1 MYRKNIVGIIAAVF
15 SLSAFSN
22 PLLASSTQK
31 MTKRPF
37 RETPLYKHIIDKTE
51 KGLADFHTKEK
62 SSESKKQQTQEKTI
76 QEQPQEKEDI
86 ILTDKVYQ
94 PDKVHKPTEPTPKL
108 SYGLEKKLANNLT
121 HDPTYRPAYGLADP
135 STFNPDMPFGEA
147 IEILRNSKE
156 PPLNIV
162 VLWRDLN
169 ENADIDQDTP
179 IGMDGLS
186 GVPLG
191 VVLKSLLRA
200 VSAGSTGELGYAIES
215 RIITI
220 ATKDSLPR
228 KRLTRVYDVP
238 DLLSRPANYGQ
249 LGLGGMMPYGGMGY
263 GGSMGAYGRG
273 GYGFGG
279 GGIPYGRGRGYGGS
293 YGGVYGSR
301 GAYGGG
307 YSSMP
312 TGGIGYGGMIP
323 YGGTYPRIWTGYTGT
338 SLSIGGF
345 GYGGM
350 GYPYGRGY
358 GFNGGSAGNR

>member
-51 KGLADFHTKEK
+51 KELADFHTKEK

-76 QEQPQEKEDI
+76 QEQPQEKENI

-108 SYGLEKKLANNLT
+108 SHGLEKKLANNLT

-169 ENADIDQDTP
+169 ENADIDRDTP

-200 VSAGSTGELGYAIES
+200 VSAGSTGELGYTIES

-249 LGLGGMMPYGGMGY
+249 LGLGGIMP
-263 GGSMGAYGRG
+263 
-273 GYGFGG
+273 YGFGG
-279 GGIPYGRGRGYGGS
+279 REIPYGRGRGYGGMMP
-293 YGGVYGSR
+293 YGGM
-301 GAYGGG
+301 GGR
-307 YSSMP
+307 M
-312 TGGIGYGGMIP
+312 GYGGMIP

-358 GFNGGSAGNR
+358 GFDGGSAGNR

>member
-51 KGLADFHTKEK
+51 KEIADFHTKEK

-76 QEQPQEKEDI
+76 QEQPQEKEDVI
-86 ILTDKVYQ
+86 VT
-94 PDKVHKPTEPTPKL
+94 DKVHKPTEPTPKL
-108 SYGLEKKLANNLT
+108 SCGLEKKLANNLT

-191 VVLKSLLRA
+191 VVLKYLLRA
-200 VSAGSTGELGYAIES
+200 VSAGSTGELGYTIES

-249 LGLGGMMPYGGMGY
+249 LGLGGIMP
-263 GGSMGAYGRG
+263 
-273 GYGFGG
+273 YGFGG
-279 GGIPYGRGRGYGGS
+279 RGIPYGRGRGYGGMMP
-293 YGGVYGSR
+293 YGGMGGR
-301 GAYGGG
+301 MGYGGMMP
-307 YSSMP
+307 YSGMS
-312 TGGIGYGGMIP
+312 YDGMIP

-358 GFNGGSAGNR
+358 GFDGGSAGNR